1 MLKVKDE
8 YTFSVFLGADFINI
22 KHKHRNKYCTFE
34 KFHGSSFIVI
44 PSLVLEEKEFEEEFL
59 PKIDKYKR
67 IALYANTAQGGGSK
81 IYCYL
86 GEKVELLMQEDGK
99 SYKLPKEDEGLI
111 IMDVDLKWSYTKEP
125 SKEVSIAFF
134 NYEGVLPDYE
144 NFIQGYFQE
153 KGVSNKRKYLQ
164 IHEPRLF
171 SWWKNKFASKIF
183 KAKTELLLCGYDRLE
198 EGYLDFLVESIF
210 LPRGI
215 QKTLEWRF
223 TYLGRSIQ
231 LLSNLLNKTKEEEK
245 AKIEEVISSYK
256 RAQQVLKH
264 KVREEYLESFYLHKG
279 KTLEAA
285 PLKLEEFEWSY
296 DCFQERRSTREIKDY
311 FLASPLLTKEEV
323 ESCFIANQKVTSFL
337 SNLNFKE
344 SYFFLS
350 PPGSGKSSFLSY
362 LSLKALEQGYEPI
375 FISFYKE
382 VPTLSTF
389 LKRLKIKEKASTI
402 LIFDDID
409 KNISILKLVLD
420 LKKKYPSLPL
430 YLASCPEKLPQE
442 EKRKLI
448 SFFKVEE
455 LPGLL
460 TLKDL
465 EKFTQPFQG
474 LASPQELMAAFSKK
488 EFPIISLVF
497 AHRQL
502 KEGLKSKQEILSS
515 IPYQA
520 YQAYQ
525 RIYYSLNDG
534 ERFALKIIS
543 YLDGTIQEVVSKAL
557 SLYGLDDK
565 VITSLREKDILY
577 QNLVHKLSPS
587 FTTLS
592 ILDIHDQLKEVVRSP
607 ENTSVYEKTR
617 ILPEILIETEERE
630 ALIALSS
637 KYQELSD
644 QQKEKLSAL
653 LLKNKE
659 DISVLWVISKLASCE
674 DEFMKLSSLAIER
687 VEEDTK
693 NAYARIL
700 ANFGYIYG
708 LENQVDKAIKL
719 YTIASEISRE
729 YSLVWYNLG
738 VLYGRKGEFEKEIQC
753 YAKAIEI
760 DPENALAWLNS
771 GIAYGKKGE
780 VTKEARCYAKAIS
793 IDSENT
799 IALYNL
805 GLAYGRK
812 GNIKAQIA
820 CFEKAIKADQDYAV
834 SWYNLGVS
842 YRQQG
847 EHEKE
852 LKCYEK
858 TIALD
863 PEYALAWYN
872 LGTLYGKKNNIDK
885 EMECYLKALEID
897 PENALAWYS
906 LAVLYNKRKMI
917 DKEIQCLERSLSIDP
932 ENALAWY
939 SLGMHKKKIKDI
951 KESIQCLKKTLS
963 LDPEWALAWSELG
976 MCYEETNEV
985 DKDIK
990 CYERC
995 VDINTNI
1002 PQVWRNLGFAYR
1014 KQGNT
1019 YKTMR
1024 CFEKFHQ
1031 ASSSKN
1037 SLEVK

>member
-1 MLKVKDE
+1 MSTSIIRLAVVQLDYNLTCFHKEKDYLCESAFFQPDSLGITDLKLSSPENQREIDTLKEKIKESYLVMLERKLRHILSFCKEKKVQVVSFPEYALPSSLFPLLKEFAQLSKMTIIAASQTVRREDLKTLAQERISTLEGRSLATIFLPNGKVEWVEKLSPAPFEEPYLVLGERWEMLKVKDE

-144 NFIQGYFQE
+144 KFIQGYFQE

-198 EGYLDFLVESIF
+198 ENYLDFLVENIF

-231 LLSNLLNKTKEEEK
+231 LLSNLLNKAKEEEK

-497 AHRQL
+497 AHQQL

-687 VEEDTK
+687 VEEDT
-693 NAYARIL
+693 
-700 ANFGYIYG
+700 
-708 LENQVDKAIKL
+708 
-719 YTIASEISRE
+719 
-729 YSLVWYNLG
+729 
-738 VLYGRKGEFEKEIQC
+738 
-753 YAKAIEI
+753 
-760 DPENALAWLNS
+760 
-771 GIAYGKKGE
+771 
-780 VTKEARCYAKAIS
+780 
-793 IDSENT
+793 
-799 IALYNL
+799 
-805 GLAYGRK
+805 
-812 GNIKAQIA
+812 
-820 CFEKAIKADQDYAV
+820 
-834 SWYNLGVS
+834 
-842 YRQQG
+842 
-847 EHEKE
+847 
-852 LKCYEK
+852 
-858 TIALD
+858 
-863 PEYALAWYN
+863 
-872 LGTLYGKKNNIDK
+872 
-885 EMECYLKALEID
+885 
-897 PENALAWYS
+897 
-906 LAVLYNKRKMI
+906 
-917 DKEIQCLERSLSIDP
+917 
-932 ENALAWY
+932 
-939 SLGMHKKKIKDI
+939 
-951 KESIQCLKKTLS
+951 
-963 LDPEWALAWSELG
+963 
-976 MCYEETNEV
+976 
-985 DKDIK
+985 
-990 CYERC
+990 
-995 VDINTNI
+995 
-1002 PQVWRNLGFAYR
+1002 
-1014 KQGNT
+1014 
-1019 YKTMR
+1019 
-1024 CFEKFHQ
+1024 
-1031 ASSSKN
+1031 
-1037 SLEVK
+1037 